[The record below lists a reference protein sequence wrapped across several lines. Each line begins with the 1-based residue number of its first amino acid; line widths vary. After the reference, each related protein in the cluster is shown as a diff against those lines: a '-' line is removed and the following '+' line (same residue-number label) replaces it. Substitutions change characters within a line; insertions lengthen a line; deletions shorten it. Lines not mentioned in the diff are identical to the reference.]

1 MESLL
6 APVES
11 FHDEM
16 DEDDFMARY
25 SNRTRTPRPSRGNKQ
40 KRRQSSSSSI
50 VMPNRQASLS
60 KEKGLYVHTRRKY
73 AVIAAVVG
81 ACIVAASVA
90 GVLISSSDNKKE
102 KEEDLHTTRTSIFS
116 PDADPNTDEFW
127 GDAKGAR
134 MIVKYDTDAA
144 LQLANH
150 CAHKVVTV
158 KQDHNG
164 EEGKFMA
171 FYGDAS
177 CKAKLEEAQESKD
190 IEVIYDYPTEAFSL
204 NEPRTTIISH
214 ERLLSDEITPWGMRQ
229 IGLEGVTYGNATEV
243 TVCVVDSGIKIDH
256 PEFTDSVSSINGVDV
271 QRFWGEP
278 WKWNEDHDGHGTF
291 VAG

>member
-1 MESLL
+1 
-6 APVES
+6 
-11 FHDEM
+11 
-16 DEDDFMARY
+16 
-25 SNRTRTPRPSRGNKQ
+25 
-40 KRRQSSSSSI
+40 
-50 VMPNRQASLS
+50 
-60 KEKGLYVHTRRKY
+60 
-73 AVIAAVVG
+73 
-81 ACIVAASVA
+81 
-90 GVLISSSDNKKE
+90 
-102 KEEDLHTTRTSIFS
+102 
-116 PDADPNTDEFW
+116 
-127 GDAKGAR
+127 
-134 MIVKYDTDAA
+134 
-144 LQLANH
+144 
-150 CAHKVVTV
+150 
-158 KQDHNG
+158 
-164 EEGKFMA
+164 MA

-190 IEVIYDYPTEAFSL
+190 IEVIYDYPIEAFRL
-204 NEPRTTIISH
+204 NEPRTTIISQ